1 MRKDEKSQYTR
12 QEFVGT
18 NNLKTAA
25 VLLLGALFGSCIA
38 PNIPHDDIRV
48 QNVLMVSGLLLAG
61 CISGAFAV
69 SYGNTATGNPQTN
82 FYCACFTTFFLNLGI
97 FFLLS
102 ISLHALQVNWSASD
116 PFVITAFVV
125 YLSIIGVDY
134 WKLLRYLDT
143 NEFLSE

>member
-1 MRKDEKSQYTR
+1 MSKDKNRQCTR
-12 QEFVGT
+12 QELVGS

-25 VLLLGALFGSCIA
+25 VLLLGVLFGVGVA
-38 PNIPHDDIRV
+38 PNVPHDDTHV

-102 ISLHALQVNWSASD
+102 ICLHALEVNWSVSD
-116 PFVITAFVV
+116 PFVVTAFVV

-134 WKLLRYLDT
+134 WKLLRHLDT
-143 NEFLSE
+143 NDFPSE